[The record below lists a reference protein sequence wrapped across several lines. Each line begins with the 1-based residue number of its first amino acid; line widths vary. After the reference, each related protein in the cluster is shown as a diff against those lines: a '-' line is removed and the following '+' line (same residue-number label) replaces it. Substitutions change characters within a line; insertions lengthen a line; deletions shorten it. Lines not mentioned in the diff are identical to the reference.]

1 LQQIPNPG
9 TTSVIGGLLA
19 TELLTLERAT
29 FKQRLWEKFRD
40 GEDKL
45 ASNRVNLG
53 LSGTDVKGS

>member
-1 LQQIPNPG
+1 M
-9 TTSVIGGLLA
+9 A